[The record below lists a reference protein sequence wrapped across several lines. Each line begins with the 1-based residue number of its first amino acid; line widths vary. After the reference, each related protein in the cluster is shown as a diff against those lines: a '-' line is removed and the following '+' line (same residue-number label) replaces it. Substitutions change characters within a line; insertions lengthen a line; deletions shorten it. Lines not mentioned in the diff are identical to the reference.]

1 MYDKEKAIQWL
12 KERLPEDRLKH
23 SLGTMNA
30 AMELALLYGIDCD
43 KAEFAGLLHD
53 CAKGMTEKE
62 LLDFCDA
69 RRTEISGFYK
79 ECPRLLHGVVGA
91 AIVKDEFEVTDQD
104 ILNAIRFHTTGRKG
118 MSDLEK
124 VIYLADLIEPTRE
137 FPGVDELR
145 KLVKEGLNQAMIKA
159 IGLSVCRVISK
170 GNMIDLNSIDA
181 WNEIVAG
188 KRN

>member
-1 MYDKEKAIQWL
+1 MYDKEKAILWL
-12 KERLPEDRLKH
+12 KERLPEGRLKH
-23 SLGTMNA
+23 SLGAMNA
-30 AMELALLYGIDCD
+30 AMELALLYGIDCN

-62 LLDFCDA
+62 LLDFCDV
-69 RRTEISGFYK
+69 RGIKMSGVCK
-79 ECPRLLHGVVGA
+79 QHPRLLHGVVGA
-91 AIVKDEFEVTDQD
+91 AIVKDEFGVTDQD
-104 ILNAIRFHTTGRKG
+104 ILNAIKFHTTGRKG

-124 VIYLADLIEPTRE
+124 IIYLADLIEPARG

-145 KLVKEGLNQAMIKA
+145 KLAKEDLNQAMIKA

-170 GNMIDLNSIDA
+170 GNMIDSNSIDA
-181 WNEIVAG
+181 WNEVVAG